1 MGSVMTENSSSEK
14 EADNN
19 DKNYEEYGDHSELD
33 NLSLKPLNPRQMRR
47 LSLPDMHKLK
57 TAVALRE
64 DIGDTEIPYGK
75 LQVCNL
81 LLMLKIAWIC

>member
-1 MGSVMTENSSSEK
+1 
-14 EADNN
+14 
-19 DKNYEEYGDHSELD
+19 
-33 NLSLKPLNPRQMRR
+33 

-81 LLMLKIAWIC
+81 ALMLKLAWIC